1 MSSPDAPDMTPEE
14 EIKAE
19 GGELIADVSDETRE
33 LRDFAAKIAALKEGE
48 EIPDEMVQQAL
59 TALVRLY
66 TVKFQLGERWA
77 PFEAGKPMPATAVM
91 IMATAMLRSV
101 NVEIFELGLW
111 QSWSGA

>member
-1 MSSPDAPDMTPEE
+1 MSSRDLAAEE

-19 GGELIADVSDETRE
+19 GGEVLANVDDEIDE
-33 LRDFAAKIAALKEGE
+33 LRDFAKKIAALKPGE
-48 EIPDEMVQQAL
+48 SIPDELVQQGI

-77 PFEAGKPMPATAVM
+77 PFAAGNPVPATAVM
-91 IMATAMLRSV
+91 IMATAMLRNV
-101 NVEIFELGLW
+101 NVEVFELGMW

>member
-1 MSSPDAPDMTPEE
+1 MSSPEMTPEE
-14 EIKAE
+14 EIKSE

-33 LRDFAAKIAALKEGE
+33 IREFAEKVVGLKDGE
-48 EIPDEMVQQAL
+48 QISDEMVQQAL

-77 PFEAGKPMPATAVM
+77 PFAADKPMPATAVM